1 MTLMKSELSELFN
14 IKTIKNVKE
23 KSQALRKLNQK
34 KTAEARRTLFEY
46 WNSQPGALNQHNFKY

>member
-1 MTLMKSELSELFN
+1 MKSELSGLFN